1 MRPLPVAGSPGS
13 RTIRRGD
20 DRRAALGG
28 VLIAAGFLLAGAVAA
43 GLGIAQVGGS
53 SWPSLHL
60 VLAGA
65 AGTAIASVL
74 PFFTA
79 SLTQVAPAARGIRI
93 GAIGL
98 VAGGA
103 LAVVI
108 GVASGNGGV
117 AVLGGCAYLGGLGLT
132 AVAVFLPLRGALGH
146 RSGLVLWAYGVAL
159 AQVAVGVGLA
169 TALVAG
175 WGAVASNW
183 ATLKPAHAWLNVFG
197 FLSLVV
203 AATLLHLAPTVAGT
217 RIRPRRTGK
226 VALVGL
232 MAGAPLVAIGFA
244 GGWDAV
250 ARIGAMTELVGSIAL
265 VAHAMEVQRDRG
277 RWTSDQGWHRF
288 TSLSLLAAPVWF
300 LVATSIAAGGVLR
313 LGAAPAAW
321 SVAAIGVPLV
331 LGWIA
336 QVLMGAWTH
345 LVPAIG
351 PGDPVAHAAQRRR
364 LGRWGTARVVA
375 WNVAVAAMTVG
386 ILVGVEALVM
396 AGAVIVTACVIVATG
411 LLAGSIG
418 GITFLTRPTG
428 GASM

>member
-1 MRPLPVAGSPGS
+1 MAGSPGS

-28 VLIAAGFLLAGAVAA
+28 VLIAAGFLGAGAVAA
-43 GLGIAQVGGS
+43 GLNVAQGRGNP
-53 SWPSLHL
+53 WPSLHL

-65 AGTAIASVL
+65 AGTAIAGVL

-79 SLTQVAPAARGIRI
+79 ALAQVATAGRWIRI
-93 GAIGL
+93 AAIGL

-108 GVASGNGGV
+108 GVSGGAGNV
-117 AVLGGCAYLGGLGLT
+117 AVLGGLTYLVGLGLT
-132 AVAVFLPLRGALGH
+132 AVAVFLPLRAALGH
-146 RSGLVLWAYGVAL
+146 RSGLVLWAYGAAL
-159 AQVAVGVGLA
+159 AQVALGVGLA
-169 TALVAG
+169 TAMVAG
-175 WGAVASNW
+175 WGPVASNW
-183 ATLKPAHAWLNVFG
+183 ATLKPPHAWLNVFG

-217 RIRPRRTGK
+217 RIRRRRSARI
-226 VALVGL
+226 ALIGL
-232 MAGAPLVAIGFA
+232 MTGAPLVAVGFA

-250 ARIGAMTELVGSIAL
+250 ARIGAVIELVGSTAL
-265 VAHAMEVQRDRG
+265 VTHAIEVQRDRG
-277 RWTSDQGWHRF
+277 RWTTDRGWHRF

-300 LVATSIAAGGVLR
+300 LIATFIAAGQILW
-313 LGAAPAAW
+313 LGAAPVAW
-321 SVAAIGVPLV
+321 SVTAIGVPLV

-364 LGRWGTARVVA
+364 LGRWGTTRVVS
-375 WNVAVAAMTVG
+375 WNGGVLILAAGSFAAIDALAAVGGVVIAVD
-386 ILVGVEALVM
+386 LVVALVLLIGSVTRIPTRTDT
-396 AGAVIVTACVIVATG
+396 GAI
-411 LLAGSIG
+411 
-418 GITFLTRPTG
+418 
-428 GASM
+428 ASN